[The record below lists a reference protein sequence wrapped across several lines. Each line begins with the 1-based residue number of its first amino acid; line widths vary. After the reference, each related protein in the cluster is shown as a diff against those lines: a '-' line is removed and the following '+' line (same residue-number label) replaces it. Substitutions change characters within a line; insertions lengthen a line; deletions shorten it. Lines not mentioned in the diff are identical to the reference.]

1 MLMIA
6 QRPSTVARAHWI
18 ILLNEGQVT
27 EQASQAE
34 PLAAGSLLA
43 KLHDPKN
50 NELGSH
56 VSETP

>member
-18 ILLNEGQVT
+18 ILLNEGRVA

-34 PLAAGSLLA
+34 PLVGRLPFGQA
-43 KLHDPKN
+43 PR
-50 NELGSH
+50 
-56 VSETP
+56 P